1 MQHVTNRIEWQQ
13 HNSCVPLGQDSAVY
27 FKPCGCQWQMIVM
40 SHLSISPLS
49 SEDGRAVKQLH
60 FAARP
65 EACKRGEGKKKKEAG
80 LKAMPHVW
88 ERWAHSKKYCD
99 CVTQICW
106 RACLVAFWE
115 LYHHLQDTLEKSWQ
129 AIHIFT
135 VQLSP
140 NFRNRSPYHW
150 VKMIGILVNWR

>member
-65 EACKRGEGKKKKEAG
+65 EACKRGEGKKRKKRGWKQCHMCEKGEPTQRNTVTALPRSVG
-80 LKAMPHVW
+80 EPASLPFGSSTTTYRTHGRNHDRQFTFLRCSCPQTSETDPPTTELKW
-88 ERWAHSKKYCD
+88 
-99 CVTQICW
+99 
-106 RACLVAFWE
+106 
-115 LYHHLQDTLEKSWQ
+115 
-129 AIHIFT
+129 
-135 VQLSP
+135 
-140 NFRNRSPYHW
+140 
-150 VKMIGILVNWR
+150 